1 MVAYI
6 DPGTGSFVLQALVA
20 TFAGAAV
27 AVNLHWKRIKRF
39 FARSQG
45 GEKRDDPRDPSATE
59 D

>member
-27 AVNLHWKRIKRF
+27 AVNLHWKKIKRF
-39 FARSQG
+39 FSRSRD
-45 GEKRDDPRDPSATE
+45 GERPDDPRAPTPS
-59 D
+59 DD